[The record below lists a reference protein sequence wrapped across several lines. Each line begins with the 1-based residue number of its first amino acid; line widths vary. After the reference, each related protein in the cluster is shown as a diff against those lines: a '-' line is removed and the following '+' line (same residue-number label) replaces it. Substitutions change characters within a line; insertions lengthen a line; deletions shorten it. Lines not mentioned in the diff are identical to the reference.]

1 MVVPKTSKSD
11 KDEIEFI
18 TTRRGGMALL
28 YSGRKYHR
36 NKFYSNGNTFWLCY
50 YNNNGCTGSVTLNVR
65 NEIVKEKLHKENCQQ
80 DFGKNK
86 VLKELHKSKEITSCS
101 FESVKKEYDTMV
113 FKLEN
118 DGINLVRKIPKFA
131 SIINGS
137 FYFAKKNARKFINNF
152 KHLFGDGT
160 FKSCPKPF
168 RQLYTLHGYNEE
180 TGTIVPLIF
189 FFINWEPEKMTVD
202 YEIAVMKAIRGVFP
216 ATVTKGCYFHFN
228 NSLFRKAKQLKI
240 TSSVKKRHVA
250 RCAGLA
256 RLPIEFIQSGYQYI
270 MNKICNCDQEK
281 IRTTN
286 NVEGWHSKINRYI
299 GKTNP
304 TIVHLLDSLIKETR
318 VIDMH
323 KSGTKKSKNYIEIDE
338 EIRKSINELKEKKI
352 TVGHC
357 LEIICPY
364 DIYF

>member
-131 SIINGS
+131 SVKTGLYNERHKIIGAPKQRFSLLSEVKVPTKYQDFLLADYNCEEDNKRILL
-137 FYFAKKNARKFINNF
+137 FCKKNARKFINNF

-189 FFINWEPEKMTVD
+189 CLLPDK
-202 YEIAVMKAIRGVFP
+202 
-216 ATVTKGCYFHFN
+216 HFKTYDI
-228 NSLFRKAKQLKI
+228 LFR
-240 TSSVKKRHVA
+240 
-250 RCAGLA
+250 
-256 RLPIEFIQSGYQYI
+256 
-270 MNKICNCDQEK
+270 
-281 IRTTN
+281 
-286 NVEGWHSKINRYI
+286 
-299 GKTNP
+299 
-304 TIVHLLDSLIKETR
+304 
-318 VIDMH
+318 
-323 KSGTKKSKNYIEIDE
+323 
-338 EIRKSINELKEKKI
+338 
-352 TVGHC
+352 
-357 LEIICPY
+357 
-364 DIYF
+364 